1 MRSRPSQRHFAAR
14 SRTDRRSAEPSTFT
28 NMAAPPHLDAIPE
41 SPLGCSLLG
50 SPVFDAHEEH
60 PFALFKARIAAA
72 DTAYELAV
80 EESRQERR
88 AEARRGASRAAAARR
103 DKRDAAQCA
112 RRTLEDAIAEV
123 SHLLGDLPDLI
134 DDGLTPRSSLRR
146 ACDDA
151 AVFLAEEAA
160 EPVLPSPGPMETGD
174 QSPPRTRTSVRTE
187 EYSDDCSDA
196 EPTPAP
202 AEDNYDD
209 WSSSAEAPAPAPL
222 DDDDE
227 LSIVSVSSATAE
239 DASDRLARAEDYAER
254 YPNKAAAVL
263 RPCITAWRGG
273 APVEYSEAACVGPV
287 LAVSCCYLY
296 ARCVANVAVQDGA
309 AGENSPSLVA
319 DALEALDQAL
329 ELDPSHAPS
338 LRLRARLIPLLGEAL
353 MHQTPDIRASFRP
366 QDE

>member
-1 MRSRPSQRHFAAR
+1 
-14 SRTDRRSAEPSTFT
+14 
-28 NMAAPPHLDAIPE
+28 MAAPPELDAIAE
-41 SPLGCSLLG
+41 SPLACSLLG
-50 SPVFDAHEEH
+50 SPVLDAQNDEH

-80 EESRQERR
+80 EESRYASRR
-88 AEARRGASRAAAARR
+88 EGQRGASRAAAARR
-103 DKRDAAQCA
+103 DKRRAQDDAQCA

-123 SHLLGDLPDLI
+123 SHLLGDLPDPV

-174 QSPPRTRTSVRTE
+174 RSPPRTWTPVRTE
-187 EYSDDCSDA
+187 AYSDDDDCSDA
-196 EPTPAP
+196 ERTPAP
-202 AEDNYDD
+202 AAENYDD

-338 LRLRARLIPLLGEAL
+338 TRLRARLIPLLGEAL
-353 MHQTPDIRASFRP
+353 MHQAPDIRASFRP

>member
-160 EPVLPSPGPMETGD
+160 EPVLPSPGPSLRCWASQTFCSGPNLVRIRIRPNSKGFARGHKASSK
-174 QSPPRTRTSVRTE
+174 SP
-187 EYSDDCSDA
+187 
-196 EPTPAP
+196 
-202 AEDNYDD
+202 
-209 WSSSAEAPAPAPL
+209 SSADWNFPL
-222 DDDDE
+222 TH
-227 LSIVSVSSATAE
+227 SA
-239 DASDRLARAEDYAER
+239 
-254 YPNKAAAVL
+254 
-263 RPCITAWRGG
+263 
-273 APVEYSEAACVGPV
+273 
-287 LAVSCCYLY
+287 
-296 ARCVANVAVQDGA
+296 
-309 AGENSPSLVA
+309 A
-319 DALEALDQAL
+319 DALVA
-329 ELDPSHAPS
+329 SHRCFVYMTRKRSFSLSCS
-338 LRLRARLIPLLGEAL
+338 LRLKSFEKEEWISL
-353 MHQTPDIRASFRP
+353 MHFMMHVARM
-366 QDE
+366 